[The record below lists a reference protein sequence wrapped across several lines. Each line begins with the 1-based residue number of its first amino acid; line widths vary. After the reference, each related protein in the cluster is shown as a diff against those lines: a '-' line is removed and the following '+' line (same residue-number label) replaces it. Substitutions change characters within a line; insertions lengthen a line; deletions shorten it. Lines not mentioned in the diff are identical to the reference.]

1 MGLGLG
7 LVIGVGDEV
16 VTVIDQPVEQ
26 TGHLVRVRVRVGARV
41 GGRASVRVRVRA
53 RVRVRVGKRR
63 VGLNKVLLNAHAQG

>member
-41 GGRASVRVRVRA
+41 GVRVRVRA
-53 RVRVRVGKRR
+53 RARSRVRVTPR
-63 VGLNKVLLNAHAQG
+63 APCA